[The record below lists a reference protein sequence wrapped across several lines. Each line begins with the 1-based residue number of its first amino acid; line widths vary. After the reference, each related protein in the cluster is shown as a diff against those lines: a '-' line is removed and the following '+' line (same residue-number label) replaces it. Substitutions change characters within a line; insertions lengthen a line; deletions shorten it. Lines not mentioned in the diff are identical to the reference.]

1 MSPAQKRAKVLTAYP
16 GDRWKVKVGK
26 MSDAQVHATYTR
38 MLNSG
43 QFKSYKEKNG
53 KYAGNPQR
61 VTAV

>member
-38 MLNSG
+38 MLNAG
-43 QFKSYKEKNG
+43 QFKSYSTK
-53 KYAGNPQR
+53 
-61 VTAV
+61 